1 MMEYISFIGGMLV
14 LFKREKNNDYV
25 LPLKKLEFV
34 SIMAVAANYFRTF
47 VVDSKGQGYIF
58 GDAFTI
64 FTYRNKDSDL
74 QFNGYLKIPV
84 DVSFKMLDGPG
95 MLLKEGND
103 VQATIRFKDTEYVLM
118 ESRGLFYNV
127 VKELKE
133 KSGQKVE
140 TISGFIGPYSI
151 DQVGLN
157 SLLDEFRVVGEEEE
171 QRFEEFKNKFLT
183 QEAIKKEYKYFCSYQ
198 SKVKRHFD

>member
-1 MMEYISFIGGMLV
+1 V
-14 LFKREKNNDYV
+14 LALLKRRKDNDYV
-25 LPLKKLEFV
+25 LSLKKLEFV
-34 SIMAVAANYFRTF
+34 SVMAVAANYFRTF

-64 FTYRNKDSDL
+64 FTYRNKESDL

-84 DVSFKMLDGPG
+84 DVSFKMLDGLG

-103 VQATIRFKDTEYVLM
+103 IQATIRFKDTEYVLM
-118 ESRGLFYNV
+118 ESKGLFYNV

-140 TISGFIGPYSI
+140 TMSGFIGPYSI

-171 QRFEEFKNKFLT
+171 QKFEEFKTKFLT
-183 QEAIKKEYKYFCSYQ
+183 QEAIKNEYKHFCNYQ
-198 SKVKRHFD
+198 SKVKRHFN